1 MSGKPAADALTQ
13 HPTAGQPE
21 RRRWSLIALVWGP
34 IILVVLAVLAS
45 GEASRVG
52 DALGGARLPLV
63 VVLLPIGLALPLVHA
78 RRWQLMLKSIGEPVG
93 LQDAIEMTVTAS
105 MVNYAIPGYSGSPT
119 KGALVR
125 QLHGVGFRRSIPTLA
140 AEQVLDVFALAFGS
154 VVGVALSLAGGTD
167 LSGLTDR
174 SAAESFGVVLIA
186 AIVILSALAMLLRR
200 YGRGFAEALIET
212 SRLLVRD
219 RDLRWPLT
227 WLTLAYWAL
236 NVSAIWVAAE
246 AVGITLHPVA
256 LLLISNVPLL
266 LGLLSPLPGGIGV
279 REGAMTMIAGAL
291 SISATGILAAAV
303 IQRGM
308 LVLALPVEMGLLR
321 LQRRLR
327 SRSCV

>member
-1 MSGKPAADALTQ
+1 MSGKPAADTLT
-13 HPTAGQPE
+13 PPATTSQPE

-52 DALGGARLPLV
+52 DALGAARLPLV
-63 VVLLPIGLALPLVHA
+63 IALLPIGLALPLVHA
-78 RRWQLMLKSIGEPVG
+78 RRWQLMLASIGESVG
-93 LQDAIEMTVTAS
+93 LRDAIEMTVTAS

-125 QLHGVGFRRSIPTLA
+125 QFHGVGFRRSIPTLA
-140 AEQVLDVFALAFGS
+140 AEQVLDVFALAVGS
-154 VVGVALSLAGGTD
+154 VVGVALALAGGAD

-174 SAAESFGVVLIA
+174 SAAESIGVVLVA
-186 AIVILSALAMLLRR
+186 AAVILSVLAVLLRR
-200 YGRGFAEALIET
+200 YGRGFAEALLET
-212 SRLLVRD
+212 TRLLVRD
-219 RDLRWPLT
+219 RQLRLPLT

-236 NVSAIWVAAE
+236 NVLAIWAAAE

-279 REGAMTMIAGAL
+279 REGAMTVIAGAL

-308 LVLALPVEMGLLR
+308 LVLALPMAMAVLR
-321 LQRRLR
+321 FERRLR
-327 SRSCV
+327 SSSCA